1 MKKVLAI
8 LLCLILVL
16 GMAACAST
24 NPATENKTEAEPAT
38 TAENTPTPAEETT
51 PEEQTKPEEPAA
63 PEYPETKSRFLS
75 SAQRRLRPVWA

>member
-38 TAENTPTPAEETT
+38 TAENTPTPARGNHT
-51 PEEQTKPEEPAA
+51 
-63 PEYPETKSRFLS
+63 
-75 SAQRRLRPVWA
+75 RRTDKAGRACST